1 MNMYNLIMCKQERD
15 AAGFYCKQT
24 LYGLNLGRLVH
35 IYSDH
40 YGSSQTPWC
49 SSTIVSTVYAAAVI
63 QCVYLCWSLLHRCS
77 TLCSDSF
84 SLIIWCHT

>member
-15 AAGFYCKQT
+15 AAGFYCEQT

-63 QCVYLCWSLLHRCS
+63 HLCLSLLVS
-77 TLCSDSF
+77 AAPLLDTL
-84 SLIIWCHT
+84 LGLV

>member
-35 IYSDH
+35 IYSKH

-63 QCVYLCWSLLHRCS
+63 HLCLSLLVS
-77 TLCSDSF
+77 AAPLLDTL
-84 SLIIWCHT
+84 LGLV

>member
-49 SSTIVSTVYAAAVI
+49 SSTIVSTVCERRSHSV
-63 QCVYLCWSLLHRCS
+63 CLSLLVS
-77 TLCSDSF
+77 AAPLLDTL
-84 SLIIWCHT
+84 LGLV